1 MEEIIQIMDKKDAE
15 TIIVHA
21 YFKRNT
27 PMRSNPVSVQ
37 NIWNQ
42 RINKLTVTLGFQESC
57 C

>member
-27 PMRSNPVSVQ
+27 PMRSNPVFAQ
-37 NIWNQ
+37 NIW
-42 RINKLTVTLGFQESC
+42 IKELI
-57 C
+57 